1 MFCQNCGKELPDDSA
16 FCPECGAKLEA
27 QESQP
32 KVVSQENDSG
42 TKACINCGAR
52 IPIDSRFCPEC
63 RTKQNDSAIP
73 QMQPKVQAN
82 RNNQQQLPV
91 QKPLTPEEQEKLKKR
106 NKIIGITVASALG
119 VCLIIGL
126 LSAFIKPTINLNK
139 YLEVSFDGYDTV
151 GRATVEFDVEQFEN
165 DYEKKLSA
173 ITSKKS
179 SGLSKYMDQEAYME
193 ALFDS
198 YDTSSA
204 SSTFLS
210 NCVNG
215 GLDQSDSLSNGDVVT
230 YKWSCDD
237 DYALETYGYKL
248 KYEDVEYTVEG
259 LEEAATFDP
268 FDGIEVTFE
277 GIAPNG
283 SADVNGEAKN
293 KVAQDFRYDIDK
305 YNGLSNGDTVTLTVS
320 MYYDDPVEYCIN
332 NYGLIPSPL
341 EKTYTVEGL
350 DSYIRSLSDVSEDSL
365 KEMQSQAED
374 IYNANVAQ
382 NWGDGETLK
391 SLTYIGSYLLTNKN
405 PDDYWGSDNALYL
418 VYRAQVNNYYS
429 NDGDTY
435 NEINNIYWYT
445 MYTNLLVNPDGV
457 TTVDVSSYHNPSDR
471 VTIDTGISSGWWS
484 TKSWY
489 YYGYSTLD
497 ELYKSV
503 VASNA
508 DSYNHEE
515 NIDES
520 DVAEETPD
528 EIEEPEM
535 GEEGIIFPNSSEEI
549 IDKGKIEE
557 LTDEELRYAI
567 NELYARNGYIFKDD
581 ELRAYYE
588 KYDWYE
594 QTVKPDDFSLDLFN
608 DVEKENLD
616 TMQKERDSR
625 N

>member
-293 KVAQDFRYDIDK
+293 KAAQDFRYDIDK

-457 TTVDVSSYHNPSDR
+457 TTVDVSSYRNPSDR

>member
-1 MFCQNCGKELPDDSA
+1 
-16 FCPECGAKLEA
+16 
-27 QESQP
+27 
-32 KVVSQENDSG
+32 
-42 TKACINCGAR
+42 
-52 IPIDSRFCPEC
+52 
-63 RTKQNDSAIP
+63 
-73 QMQPKVQAN
+73 
-82 RNNQQQLPV
+82 
-91 QKPLTPEEQEKLKKR
+91 
-106 NKIIGITVASALG
+106 
-119 VCLIIGL
+119 
-126 LSAFIKPTINLNK
+126 
-139 YLEVSFDGYDTV
+139 
-151 GRATVEFDVEQFEN
+151 
-165 DYEKKLSA
+165 
-173 ITSKKS
+173 
-179 SGLSKYMDQEAYME
+179 ME

-457 TTVDVSSYHNPSDR
+457 TTVDVSSYRNPSDR

>member
-1 MFCQNCGKELPDDSA
+1 MFCQNCGKELPNDSA

-63 RTKQNDSAIP
+63 RTKQNDSDIL
-73 QMQPKVQAN
+73 QMQPRAQSN
-82 RNNQQQLPV
+82 RNNQQQASA
-91 QKPLTPEEQEKLKKR
+91 QKPLTPEEQAKLKKR
-106 NKIIGITVASALG
+106 NKIIGITVAAALG

-139 YLEVSFDGYDTV
+139 YLKVSFDGYDTV

-179 SGLSKYMDQEAYME
+179 SG
-193 ALFDS
+193 
-198 YDTSSA
+198 SA

-215 GLDQSDSLSNGDVVT
+215 GLDQSDSLSNGDIVT
-230 YKWSCDD
+230 YKWTCDD

-259 LEEAATFDP
+259 LEEAATFNP
-268 FDGIEVTFE
+268 FEGIEVTFE

-283 SADVNGEAKN
+283 SANVIGEAKN
-293 KVAQDFRYDIDK
+293 KAAQDFRYDIDK
-305 YNGLSNGDTVTLTVS
+305 YSGLSNGDTVTLTVS

-374 IYNANVAQ
+374 VYNANVAQ

-405 PDDYWGSDNALYL
+405 SDNYWGSDNALYL

-429 NDGDTY
+429 NEGDIY
-435 NEINNIYWYT
+435 NEVNNIYWYT

-457 TTVDVSSYHNPSDR
+457 TTVDVSNYCNPSDR
-471 VTIDTGISSGWWS
+471 VTIDTGIS

-503 VASNA
+503 VTSNA

-515 NIDES
+515 DIDES
-520 DVAEETPD
+520 TVGEETPD

-549 IDKGKIEE
+549 IDKSKIEE
-557 LTDEELRYAI
+557 LTDEELQYAI

-608 DVEKENLD
+608 DVEKENID

-625 N
+625 NQGR